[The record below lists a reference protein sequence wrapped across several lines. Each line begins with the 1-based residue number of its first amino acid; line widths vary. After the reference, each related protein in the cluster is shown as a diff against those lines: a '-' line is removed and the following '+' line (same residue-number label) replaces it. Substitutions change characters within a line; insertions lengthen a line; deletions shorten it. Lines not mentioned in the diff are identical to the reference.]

1 MQKPK
6 SAAISVLLI
15 AGLLAAG
22 SDTASAM
29 GGPAMASVTDSEED
43 SQVVEES
50 ITIGPVAPGETT
62 APNGKVT
69 PNGKAATAAICV
81 AVNRVD
87 YPHIS
92 STSSYLAVQAHGNW
106 DKGTCKATLAD
117 VTTQIDRKNPIGL
130 FQAVGTQGK
139 GRLAPNPKGLTSGG
153 AGRVTAHYRCNGK
166 AAAPFR
172 AWTKIDMVG
181 IADTQNATTT
191 PATSPIKC
199 G

>member
-1 MQKPK
+1 MQKK
-6 SAAISVLLI
+6 NGVAISVFLI
-15 AGLLAAG
+15 AALLGAG
-22 SDTASAM
+22 STVASATE
-29 GGPAMASVTDSEED
+29 GSTPPSVTDSEEG

-50 ITIGPVAPGETT
+50 VTVTPVAPDGEV
-62 APNGKVT
+62 AQNGR
-69 PNGKAATAAICV
+69 AARAAICV

-92 STSSYLAVQAHGNW
+92 KTSSYLAVQAHGNW

-117 VTTQIDRKNPIGL
+117 VTTQLDRKNPIGL
-130 FQAVGTQGK
+130 FQAVGTPGK
-139 GRLAPNPKGLTSGG
+139 NRLAPNNKGLTSGG
-153 AGRVTAHYRCNGK
+153 AGRVTAHYRCNGT

-181 IADTQNATTT
+181 IADTQNATIT